1 MNKILLWL
9 AFCALNSHG
18 MHNPFLESLNPENIL
33 SAAMADLFDGFR
45 TVHVNPDAESES
57 LYLKRFGFTK
67 PTPESIRR
75 MISCGQ
81 AIISGTIV
89 AIDDQA
95 TGSRIEFEAFDTTQK
110 SAVPAQRYSMQLAQ
124 LNKHLYELRKNGITN
139 ESLIKEKKIETICAL
154 LHNPRTEL
162 SASQLFTLHAPR
174 FLAFLNGTDL
184 ENARKKEI
192 KKICTNDN
200 LSKKEKKGRIAG
212 IERDIHETQQN
223 RLLYF
228 AALATH
234 DPVAINIER
243 VKAFHSPF
251 ANPVSFLDEVN
262 DMRRLTAD
270 GFNSLFD
277 DPDQTLEFLT
287 A

>member
-9 AFCALNSHG
+9 AFCALNCKA
-18 MHNPFLESLNPENIL
+18 MNDPFMESLNPENIL
-33 SAAMADLFDGFR
+33 SGAINGLFDGFR
-45 TVHVNPDAESES
+45 TVRVKADAESES
-57 LYLKRFGFTK
+57 LYLKRFGITE

-89 AIDDQA
+89 AVDDQA
-95 TGSRIEFEAFDTTQK
+95 TGNRIEFEAFDTTQK
-110 SAVPAQRYSMQLAQ
+110 SAVPAQRYSMEMAQ
-124 LNKHLYELRKNGITN
+124 LSKHLYELRKNGIAD
-139 ESLIKEKKIETICAL
+139 ESLIKKKKIETICTL
-154 LHNPRTEL
+154 MHNPRTEL

-192 KKICTNDN
+192 QKICTNDN
-200 LSKKEKKGRIAG
+200 LSKKEKKGRIAR
-212 IERDIHETQQN
+212 IEKDIHETQQN

-243 VKAFHSPF
+243 AKSFHSPF
-251 ANPVSFLDEVN
+251 TKPVSFLDEVK

-277 DPDQTLEFLT
+277 DPDQTLELLT